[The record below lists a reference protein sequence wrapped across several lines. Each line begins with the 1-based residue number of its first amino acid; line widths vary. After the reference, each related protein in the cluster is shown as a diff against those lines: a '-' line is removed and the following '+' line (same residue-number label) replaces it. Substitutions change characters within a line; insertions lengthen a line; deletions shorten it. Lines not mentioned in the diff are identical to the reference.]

1 MADLMLWDLA
11 LMEKEI
17 EKAIKNIL
25 PGQRFSAGNDIVY
38 LPDFEKSFT
47 QSFKDKVYT
56 PGEIK
61 YCDSFQDSLLRYAS
75 TWAAKEAV
83 YKAVKQID
91 PSALGPKKIEILR
104 NKPAGR
110 PTVILQGKARQFDI
124 ALSISHDGDYAWAIA
139 FIENVS
145 ASPA

>member
-1 MADLMLWDLA
+1 LTAALILWDLE

-17 EKAIKNIL
+17 KNSLEELI
-25 PGQRFSAGNDIVY
+25 PAQKFSAGNDIVFI
-38 LPDFEKSFT
+38 PDFKKSFT
-47 QSFKDKVYT
+47 ESFKNKVYT
-56 PGEIK
+56 ANEIA
-61 YCDSFQDSLLRYAS
+61 YCDQFENPLLRYAS

-104 NKPAGR
+104 NKPVGR
-110 PTVILQGKARQFDI
+110 PTVIIHRDSSKFDI

-139 FIENVS
+139 FIENLQQ
-145 ASPA
+145 